1 MRALLAGSDMANVK
15 VRNGCLAIAVDDEGK
30 IAMLGSQKKVTEKYN
45 EKTFTT
51 VVDAGG
57 NAVIPGS

>member
-1 MRALLAGSDMANVK
+1 MANVK

-30 IAMLGSQKKVTEKYN
+30 IAMLGSQKEVTEKYN